1 VQNAAAR
8 SKQARGGRQQRPG
21 TPFATAL
28 NLANHHVKFV
38 KWNPAFFLWLQSI
51 RRHECLLAEGTTRRC
66 VVWWLRSL
74 HRPQLR
80 PVVAVRLP
88 SPATATAT
96 ATTTHRR
103 KKEINRTKK
112 GERLTRSA
120 ASSPAP
126 SGVGLA
132 RARPSRVAA
141 GARGRWRPPPWA
153 YHSGVAGS
161 ASISSRFPW

>member
-1 VQNAAAR
+1 MQNAAAR

-96 ATTTHRR
+96 TTHRR

>member
-96 ATTTHRR
+96 TTHRR